1 MSFGILKYIKQ
12 ILPELKREIAN
23 NAIIVGNFNTSLL
36 ATDKPFR
43 EGNIGLK
50 LHISPY
56 EPKRHF
62 VNIPSN
68 SSKIHILFKHMSSID
83 RMLGHKTL
91 KRNKELKWTT

>member
-1 MSFGILKYIKQ
+1 MSFGTLKYIKQ
-12 ILPELKREIAN
+12 ILPELKREIDN

-68 SSKIHILFKHMSSID
+68 SSKIHILFKHMWKIVQD
-83 RMLGHKTL
+83 RSYA
-91 KRNKELKWTT
+91 RPQNIKEK